1 MAQPCGTRGAGPS
14 GPVLTAPPM
23 PARRFLLDD
32 MPGAHLPSAVVV
44 AFRRQVAYELNVGAL
59 RAGRLDGARGPTL
72 MATPR
77 DFRPS
82 DPPLGRAMLAGRF
95 VLGGAMIDVGPG
107 GDPWDRISPSRS
119 FAIALH
125 RFDWAPHLVA
135 CGDAGAAEALR
146 LFLEWRRLFY
156 QPNRFVWSGE
166 VLERRLFNLAC
177 AARRMAAVASDVEA
191 GALVNGLLHQARYL
205 SGLADGPV
213 RLAERLTVAATA
225 AAALNGRSAE
235 RLVARTLTRLAQALP
250 DAVLPDGGL
259 KSRSPQAG
267 LELLLD
273 LLTLDDVLLQRGRE
287 TPTAVARAIDR
298 LGAAAR
304 FFTLGDG
311 RLGAFQGGE
320 AADPQRVRAALN
332 HDEDDAARPMGA
344 APHSGY
350 HRLVGRAIQV
360 LVDAGPP
367 ADGPWSVAACAQP
380 LALEVTCGPDRI
392 FSNCGWSPDA
402 AGVGSAAPELLRL
415 TAGGSTAELG
425 GRSAGRLLG
434 GFAGQVLGARL
445 IGAAR
450 TVDGA
455 RNEND
460 AGAWVA
466 LSHDGWSARFGV
478 THERRLFVDGRMD
491 ELRGED
497 LFFGDRGGPIPRPV
511 PLAIRFHAAADVQV
525 SIALDGRSVLLRGAS
540 NRGWWFRNDAPE
552 VMLEPS
558 IQFQNGLPRR
568 SVQVVLRGLIN
579 AGGPTRV
586 RWKLTPVEAA
596 PPKPQGPRLRTPE
609 PIPADLIL
617 EAEIDPPAPEGVD
630 VEGAAPV

>member
-1 MAQPCGTRGAGPS
+1 
-14 GPVLTAPPM
+14 M

-32 MPGAHLPSAVVV
+32 MPGAHLPSAIVA
-44 AFRRQVAYELNVGAL
+44 AFRRQIAYELNVGAL
-59 RAGRLDGARGPTL
+59 RAGRLDGARGPNL
-72 MATPR
+72 VATPR

-82 DPPLGRAMLAGRF
+82 DPPLGRALLGGRF
-95 VLGGAMIDVGPG
+95 VLGGAMIDVGAG

-119 FAIALH
+119 FAVGLH
-125 RFDWAPHLVA
+125 RFDWAPHLLT
-135 CGDAGAAEALR
+135 CGEVGAAEALR

-177 AARRMAAVASDVEA
+177 GARRMAGVASDAEA
-191 GALVNGLLHQARYL
+191 GVLFNALLHQARYL
-205 SGLADGPV
+205 SGLSDGPV
-213 RLAERLTVAATA
+213 RVAERLTIVAVA

-235 RLVARTLTRLAQALP
+235 RLAARALTRLAQALP

-287 TPTAVARAIDR
+287 TPNAVGRAIDR
-298 LGAAAR
+298 LSAAVR

-311 RLGAFQGGE
+311 RLAAFHGGE
-320 AADPQRVRAALN
+320 AAEPERVRAALN
-332 HDEDDAARPMGA
+332 QDEDAARPLGA
-344 APHSGY
+344 APHSGF
-350 HRLVGRAIQV
+350 HRLVGRGIQV

-367 ADGPWSVAACAQP
+367 AEGPWSVAACGQP

-392 FSNCGWSPDA
+392 FCNCGWSPDA
-402 AGVGSAAPELLRL
+402 AAGSAAAAELLRL

-425 GRSAGRLLG
+425 GRTVGRLLD
-434 GFAGQVLGARL
+434 GFPAQVLGPRL
-445 IGAAR
+445 IGGAR

-460 AGAWVA
+460 AGSWVA
-466 LSHDGWSARFGV
+466 LSHDGWAARFGV

-497 LFFGDRGGPIPRPV
+497 LFSADQGGRIPRAA

-525 SIALDGRSVLLRGAS
+525 SIALDGRSVLLRGPS

-552 VMLEPS
+552 VVLEPS
-558 IQFQNGLPRR
+558 VQFQNGLPRR
-568 SVQVVLRGLIN
+568 SVQVVLRGMIN

-586 RWKLTPVEAA
+586 RWKLTPVEAS
-596 PPKPQGPRLRTPE
+596 PPKSSGPRLRAAAPLA
-609 PIPADLIL
+609 ADLIL
-617 EAEIDPPAPEGVD
+617 EAE
-630 VEGAAPV
+630 VEPIAQDGAAPE

>member
-1 MAQPCGTRGAGPS
+1 
-14 GPVLTAPPM
+14 M

-32 MPGAHLPSAVVV
+32 MPGAHLPSALVA
-44 AFRRQVAYELNVGAL
+44 AFRRQIAYELNVGAL
-59 RAGRLDGARGPTL
+59 RAGRLDGARGPSL

-77 DFRPS
+77 DFRPC
-82 DPPLGRAMLAGRF
+82 DAPLGRAMLAGRF

-107 GDPWDRISPSRS
+107 GDPWDRVSPSRS
-119 FAIALH
+119 FAVALH
-125 RFDWAPHLVA
+125 RFDWAPHLLA
-135 CGDAGAAEALR
+135 CGEPGAREALR

-166 VLERRLFNLAC
+166 VLERRLFNLSC
-177 AARRMAAVASDVEA
+177 GARRMASVASDAEA
-191 GALVNGLLHQARYL
+191 GVLFNALLHQARYL
-205 SGLADGPV
+205 SGLSDGPS
-213 RLAERLTVAATA
+213 RLSERLTVALTA

-235 RLVARTLTRLAQALP
+235 QLAARTLARLAQALP
-250 DAVLPDGGL
+250 DAVLPDGGM

-287 TPTAVARAIDR
+287 TPTAVAGAIDR
-298 LGAAAR
+298 LGAATR

-311 RLGAFQGGE
+311 RLAAFQGGE
-320 AADPQRVRAALN
+320 AVDPQRVRAALN
-332 HDEDDAARPMGA
+332 HDDEDVRPLGA

-367 ADGPWSVAACAQP
+367 ADGSWSVAACAQP

-402 AGVGSAAPELLRL
+402 VSGGAAEAQVLRL
-415 TAGGSTAELG
+415 TPGGSTAELG
-425 GRSAGRLLG
+425 GRSVGRLLS
-434 GFAGQVLGARL
+434 GFPGEVLGARL
-445 IGAAR
+445 IGAPR
-450 TVDGA
+450 IVDGA

-460 AGAWVA
+460 AGAWVT
-466 LSHDGWSARFGV
+466 LSHDGWASRFGV
-478 THERRLFVDGRMD
+478 THERRLFVDGRRD

-497 LFFGDRGGPIPRPV
+497 LFFGVQGGRIPRAV
-511 PLAIRFHAAADVQV
+511 RLAIRFHAAADVQV
-525 SIALDGRSVLLRGAS
+525 SVALDGRSVLLRGAS
-540 NRGWWFRNDAPE
+540 NSGWWFRNDAAD
-552 VMLEPS
+552 VVLEPS

-568 SVQVVLRGLIN
+568 SVQVVLRGLIA

-586 RWKLTPVEAA
+586 RWKLTPVDA
-596 PPKPQGPRLRTPE
+596 PSAKPPGPRLRGVE
-609 PIPADLIL
+609 PIPAALIL
-617 EAEIDPPAPEGVD
+617 DAEVDPPASQDANLDVD
-630 VEGAAPV
+630 VAGDVDADGAPLA

>member
-1 MAQPCGTRGAGPS
+1 M
-14 GPVLTAPPM
+14 
-23 PARRFLLDD
+23 
-32 MPGAHLPSAVVV
+32 
-44 AFRRQVAYELNVGAL
+44 
-59 RAGRLDGARGPTL
+59 
-72 MATPR
+72 
-77 DFRPS
+77 
-82 DPPLGRAMLAGRF
+82 LGGRF
-95 VLGGAMIDVGPG
+95 VLGGAMIDVGAG

-119 FAIALH
+119 FAVALH
-125 RFDWAPHLVA
+125 RFDWAPHLLT
-135 CGDAGAAEALR
+135 CGETGASEALR

-156 QPNRFVWSGE
+156 QPNRFVWSGQ
-166 VLERRLFNLAC
+166 VLERRLFNLTC
-177 AARRMAAVASDVEA
+177 SARRMAGVASDAEA
-191 GALVNGLLHQARYL
+191 GILFNGLLHQARYL

-213 RLAERLTVAATA
+213 RLAERLTVVATA

-235 RLVARTLTRLAQALP
+235 RLAARTLTRLSQALP

-259 KSRSPQAG
+259 KSRSPEAG

-287 TPTAVARAIDR
+287 TPTAVARSIDR
-298 LGAAAR
+298 LGAATR

-332 HDEDDAARPMGA
+332 QDEDDAARPLGA

-367 ADGPWSVAACAQP
+367 AEGPWSVAACAQP
-380 LALEVTCGPDRI
+380 LALEVTCGSDRI
-392 FSNCGWSPDA
+392 FANCGWSPEA
-402 AGVGSAAPELLRL
+402 AGVGGATAELLRL
-415 TAGGSTAELG
+415 TPGGSTAELG
-425 GRSAGRLLG
+425 GRSVGRLLG
-434 GFAGQVLGARL
+434 GFPGEVLGARL
-445 IGAAR
+445 IGGAR
-450 TVDGA
+450 NVDGA

-497 LFFGDRGGPIPRPV
+497 LFSGEPGGRIPRPV

-525 SIALDGRSVLLRGAS
+525 SIALDGRSVLLRGPS

-552 VMLEPS
+552 VVLEPS
-558 IQFQNGLPRR
+558 IQFQNGLARR
-568 SVQVVLRGLIN
+568 SVQVVLRGLID

-586 RWKLTPVEAA
+586 RWKLTPVEASA
-596 PPKPQGPRLRTPE
+596 PKPAGPRLRAAE
-609 PIPADLIL
+609 PIPAALIL
-617 EAEIDPPAPEGVD
+617 EADVEPVAPDDVD
-630 VEGAAPV
+630 VQADIDADA

>member
-1 MAQPCGTRGAGPS
+1 
-14 GPVLTAPPM
+14 M

-32 MPGAHLPSAVVV
+32 MPGAHLPSALVA

-59 RAGRLDGARGPTL
+59 RAGRLDGARSPNL

-77 DFRPS
+77 DFRPC
-82 DPPLGRAMLAGRF
+82 DPPLGRAMLGGRF

-119 FAIALH
+119 FAVALH
-125 RFDWAPHLVA
+125 RFDWAPHLLS
-135 CGDAGAAEALR
+135 CGEAGAREALR

-166 VLERRLFNLAC
+166 VLERRLFNLTC
-177 AARRMAAVASDVEA
+177 GARQMAGVASDAEA
-191 GALVNGLLHQARYL
+191 GVLFNALLHQARYL
-205 SGLADGPV
+205 SGLSEGPA
-213 RLAERLTVAATA
+213 RLSERLTVAWTA

-235 RLVARTLTRLAQALP
+235 QLAARTLTRLSRALP
-250 DAVLPDGGL
+250 DVVLPDGGL

-287 TPTAVARAIDR
+287 TPTPVARAIDR
-298 LGAAAR
+298 LGAATR

-332 HDEDDAARPMGA
+332 QDDDIDARPLGA

-380 LALEVTCGPDRI
+380 LALEVTCGADRI
-392 FSNCGWSPDA
+392 FTNCGWSPDA
-402 AGVGSAAPELLRL
+402 VSVGAAEADVLRL
-415 TAGGSTAELG
+415 TPGGSTAELG
-425 GRSAGRLLG
+425 GRSVGRLLN
-434 GFAGQVLGARL
+434 GFPGEVLGPRL

-460 AGAWVA
+460 AGAWVTVN
-466 LSHDGWSARFGV
+466 HDGWASRFGV
-478 THERRLFVDGRMD
+478 THERRLFVDGRRD

-497 LFFGDRGGPIPRPV
+497 LFFGAQGGRIPRPV
-511 PLAIRFHAAADVQV
+511 PLAIRFHTSADVQV
-525 SIALDGRSVLLRGAS
+525 SVALDGRSVLLRGAS
-540 NRGWWFRNDAPE
+540 NSGWWFRNDAAE
-552 VMLEPS
+552 VVLEPS

-568 SVQVVLRGLIN
+568 SVQVVLRGLIS

-586 RWKLTPVEAA
+586 RWKLTPVEAPA
-596 PPKPQGPRLRTPE
+596 TKPVGPRLRNAE
-609 PIPADLIL
+609 PIPAALIL
-617 EAEIDPPAPEGVD
+617 DAEVDPPAPDGADVD
-630 VEGAAPV
+630 ADGAELA

>member
-1 MAQPCGTRGAGPS
+1 
-14 GPVLTAPPM
+14 M

-32 MPGAHLPSAVVV
+32 MPGAHLPSAIV
-44 AFRRQVAYELNVGAL
+44 AAFQRQVAYELNVGAL
-59 RAGRLDGARGPTL
+59 RAGRLDGARGPNL

-77 DFRPS
+77 DFRPC
-82 DPPLGRAMLAGRF
+82 DPPLGKAMLGGRF

-119 FAIALH
+119 FAVALH
-125 RFDWAPHLVA
+125 RFDWAPHLLA
-135 CGDAGAAEALR
+135 CGEAGAREALR

-166 VLERRLFNLAC
+166 VLERRLFNLSC
-177 AARRMAAVASDVEA
+177 GARRMAGVASDAEA
-191 GALVNGLLHQARYL
+191 GVLFNALLHQARYL
-205 SGLADGPV
+205 SGLSDGPA
-213 RLAERLTVAATA
+213 RLAPRLTVAFTA
-225 AAALNGRSAE
+225 AAALSGRSAE
-235 RLVARTLTRLAQALP
+235 RLAARTLARLGLALS

-298 LGAAAR
+298 LGAATR

-311 RLGAFQGGE
+311 RLAAFQGGE

-332 HDEDDAARPMGA
+332 QDDDDAARPLGA

-367 ADGPWSVAACAQP
+367 ADGAWSIAACAQP
-380 LALEVTCGPDRI
+380 LALEVTCGADRI

-402 AGVGSAAPELLRL
+402 VSVGTAEADILRL
-415 TAGGSTAELG
+415 TPGGSTAELG
-425 GRSAGRLLG
+425 GRSVGRLLS
-434 GFAGQVLGARL
+434 GFPGEVLGARL

-466 LSHDGWSARFGV
+466 LNHDGWASRFGV
-478 THERRLFVDGRMD
+478 THERRLFVDGRRD

-497 LFFGDRGGPIPRPV
+497 LFFAAQAGRIPRPV

-525 SIALDGRSVLLRGAS
+525 SVALDGRSVLLRGAS
-540 NRGWWFRNDAPE
+540 NSGWWFRNDAAE
-552 VMLEPS
+552 VVLEPS

-568 SVQVVLRGLIN
+568 SVQVVLRGMIN

-586 RWKLTPVEAA
+586 RWKLTPVDA
-596 PPKPQGPRLRTPE
+596 PAQKPSGPRLRNAE

-617 EAEIDPPAPEGVD
+617 EAEVDPPAADGADVD
-630 VEGAAPV
+630 ADGAALA

>member
-1 MAQPCGTRGAGPS
+1 
-14 GPVLTAPPM
+14 M

>member
-1 MAQPCGTRGAGPS
+1 
-14 GPVLTAPPM
+14 M

-32 MPGAHLPSAVVV
+32 MPGAHLPSAVVT
-44 AFRRQVAYELNVGAL
+44 AFRRQIAYELNVGAL
-59 RAGRLDGARGPTL
+59 RAGRLDGARGPSL

-77 DFRPS
+77 DFRPC
-82 DPPLGRAMLAGRF
+82 DPPLGRAMLGGRF

-119 FAIALH
+119 FAVALH
-125 RFDWAPHLVA
+125 RFDWVPHLLT
-135 CGDAGAAEALR
+135 CGEAGAAEALR

-166 VLERRLFNLAC
+166 VLERRLFNLSC
-177 AARRMAAVASDVEA
+177 GARRMAGVASDAEGGIVF
-191 GALVNGLLHQARYL
+191 NGLLHQARYL
-205 SGLADGPV
+205 SGLSDGPA
-213 RLAERLTVAATA
+213 RLAERLTVVAAA

-235 RLVARTLTRLAQALP
+235 RLAARTLTRLGEALP

-287 TPTAVARAIDR
+287 TPSAVARAIDR

-332 HDEDDAARPMGA
+332 QDEDDAARPLGA

-350 HRLVGRAIQV
+350 HRLEGRAIQV

-367 ADGPWSVAACAQP
+367 AEGPWSVAACAQP
-380 LALEVTCGPDRI
+380 LALEVTCGGDRI
-392 FSNCGWSPDA
+392 FSNCGWSPDS
-402 AGVGSAAPELLRL
+402 AGVGAATPELLRL
-415 TAGGSTAELG
+415 TPGGCTAELG
-425 GRSAGRLLG
+425 GRSVGRLLG
-434 GFAGQVLGARL
+434 GFPGEVLGARL
-445 IGAAR
+445 IGGAR
-450 TVDGA
+450 AVDGS

-466 LSHDGWSARFGV
+466 LSHDGWAPRFGV

-497 LFFGDRGGPIPRPV
+497 LFSGEQGGRIPRPV

-525 SIALDGRSVLLRGAS
+525 SIALDGRSVLLRGPS

-552 VMLEPS
+552 VVLEPS

-568 SVQVVLRGLIN
+568 SVQVVLRSLIN

-586 RWKLTPVEAA
+586 RWKLTPVDPA
-596 PPKPQGPRLRTPE
+596 PPKPTGVRPRAAEPTPAGL
-609 PIPADLIL
+609 IPDDLIL
-617 EAEIDPPAPEGVD
+617 EAEVDP
-630 VEGAAPV
+630 AAPDVADGAGPV

>member
-1 MAQPCGTRGAGPS
+1 
-14 GPVLTAPPM
+14 M

-32 MPGAHLPSAVVV
+32 MPGAHLPSAVVA
-44 AFRRQVAYELNVGAL
+44 AFRRQIAYELNVGAL
-59 RAGRLDGARGPTL
+59 RAGRLDGARGPSL

-77 DFRPS
+77 DFRPC
-82 DPPLGRAMLAGRF
+82 DPPLGRAMLGGRF
-95 VLGGAMIDVGPG
+95 VLGGAMIDVGAG

-119 FAIALH
+119 FAVALH
-125 RFDWAPHLVA
+125 RFDWAPHLLT
-135 CGDAGAAEALR
+135 CGETGASEALR

-156 QPNRFVWSGE
+156 QPNRFVWSGQ
-166 VLERRLFNLAC
+166 VLERRLFNLTC
-177 AARRMAAVASDVEA
+177 SARRMAGVASDAEA
-191 GALVNGLLHQARYL
+191 GILFNGLLHQARYL

-213 RLAERLTVAATA
+213 RLAERLTVVATA

-235 RLVARTLTRLAQALP
+235 RLAARTLTRLAQALP

-259 KSRSPQAG
+259 KSRSPEAG

-287 TPTAVARAIDR
+287 TPTAVARSIDR
-298 LGAAAR
+298 LGAATR

-332 HDEDDAARPMGA
+332 QDEDDAARPLGA

-367 ADGPWSVAACAQP
+367 AEGPWSVAACAQP
-380 LALEVTCGPDRI
+380 LALEVTCGSDRI
-392 FSNCGWSPDA
+392 FANCGWSPEA
-402 AGVGSAAPELLRL
+402 AGVGGAAAELLRL
-415 TAGGSTAELG
+415 TPGGSTAELG
-425 GRSAGRLLG
+425 GRSVGRLLG
-434 GFAGQVLGARL
+434 GFPGEVLGARL
-445 IGAAR
+445 IGGAR

-497 LFFGDRGGPIPRPV
+497 LFSGEPGGRIPRPV

-525 SIALDGRSVLLRGAS
+525 SIALDGRSVLLRGPS

-552 VMLEPS
+552 VVLEPS
-558 IQFQNGLPRR
+558 IQFQNGLARR
-568 SVQVVLRGLIN
+568 SVQVVLRGLID

-586 RWKLTPVEAA
+586 RWKLTPVEASA
-596 PPKPQGPRLRTPE
+596 PKPAGPRLRAAE
-609 PIPADLIL
+609 PIPAALIL
-617 EAEIDPPAPEGVD
+617 EADVEPVAPDDVD
-630 VEGAAPV
+630 VQADIDADA

>member
-1 MAQPCGTRGAGPS
+1 
-14 GPVLTAPPM
+14 M

-32 MPGAHLPSAVVV
+32 MPGAHLPAALVA
-44 AFRRQVAYELNVGAL
+44 AFRRQIAYELNVGAL
-59 RAGRLDGARGPTL
+59 RAGRLDGARGPNL

-77 DFRPS
+77 DFRPC
-82 DPPLGRAMLAGRF
+82 DAPLGRAMLDGRF

-119 FAIALH
+119 FAVALH
-125 RFDWAPHLVA
+125 RFDWAPHLLA
-135 CGDAGAAEALR
+135 CGEGGAREALR
-146 LFLEWRRLFY
+146 LFLDWRRLFY
-156 QPNRFVWSGE
+156 QPNRFVWGGD

-177 AARRMAAVASDVEA
+177 GARRMAGVASDAEA
-191 GALVNGLLHQARYL
+191 GVLYNALLHQARYL
-205 SGLADGPV
+205 SGLSDDPA
-213 RLAERLTVAATA
+213 RLAERLTVVATA
-225 AAALNGRSAE
+225 ATALNGRSSEQLA
-235 RLVARTLTRLAQALP
+235 ARTLTRLSQALS

-259 KSRSPQAG
+259 KSRSPEAG

-287 TPTAVARAIDR
+287 TPGAVARSLDR
-298 LGAAAR
+298 LGAATR

-311 RLGAFQGGE
+311 RLAAFQGGE
-320 AADPQRVRAALN
+320 ASDPQRVRAALSQ
-332 HDEDDAARPMGA
+332 DEDDAARPLGA

-350 HRLVGRAIQV
+350 HRLVGRLIQV
-360 LVDAGPP
+360 IVDAGPP

-392 FSNCGWSPDA
+392 FSNCGWTPDA
-402 AGVGSAAPELLRL
+402 IGVDAAEPEALRL
-415 TAGGSTAELG
+415 TAGGSTAELD
-425 GRSAGRLLG
+425 GRSVGRLLS
-434 GFAGQVLGARL
+434 GFSAKVLGPRL
-445 IGAAR
+445 IGGAR

-466 LSHDGWSARFGV
+466 LNHDGWASRFGV

-497 LFFGDRGGPIPRPV
+497 LFYGSQAGRVPRPV

-540 NRGWWFRNDAPE
+540 NRGWWFRNDASE
-552 VMLEPS
+552 VVLEPS
-558 IQFQNGLPRR
+558 IQYQNGLPRR
-568 SVQVVLRGLIN
+568 SVQVVLRGMVN
-579 AGGPTRV
+579 AGAPTRV
-586 RWKLTPVEAA
+586 RWKLTPVDAA
-596 PPKPQGPRLRTPE
+596 PPKAPAPRLRAAE
-609 PIPADLIL
+609 PLPAALIL
-617 EAEIDPPAPEGVD
+617 EAEVEPLPPP
-630 VEGAAPV
+630 GADDDASSA

>member
-1 MAQPCGTRGAGPS
+1 
-14 GPVLTAPPM
+14 M

-32 MPGAHLPSAVVV
+32 MPGAHLPSAMVA
-44 AFRRQVAYELNVGAL
+44 AFRRQIAYELNVGAL
-59 RAGRLDGARGPTL
+59 RAGRLDGARGPSLT
-72 MATPR
+72 ATPR
-77 DFRPS
+77 DFRPC
-82 DPPLGRAMLAGRF
+82 DPPLGRAMLGGRF
-95 VLGGAMIDVGPG
+95 VLGGAMIDVGSG
-107 GDPWDRISPSRS
+107 GDPWDRISPSRR
-119 FAIALH
+119 FAISLH
-125 RFDWAPHLVA
+125 RFDWAPHLLA
-135 CGDAGAAEALR
+135 CGEAGASEALR

-156 QPNRFVWSGE
+156 QPNRFVWGGQ
-166 VLERRLFNLAC
+166 VLERRLFNLTC
-177 AARRMAAVASDVEA
+177 SARRMAAVASDAEA
-191 GALVNGLLHQARYL
+191 GVLFNALLHQARYL

-213 RLAERLTVAATA
+213 RLAERLTVVATA
-225 AAALNGRSAE
+225 VAALNGRSVE
-235 RLVARTLTRLAQALP
+235 RLAARTLSRLAQALP

-259 KSRSPQAG
+259 KSRSPEAG

-332 HDEDDAARPMGA
+332 QDDDDAARPLGA

-367 ADGPWSVAACAQP
+367 AEGPWSVAACAQP
-380 LALEVTCGPDRI
+380 LALEVTCGSDRI

-402 AGVGSAAPELLRL
+402 ASVGAASPELLRL
-415 TAGGSTAELG
+415 TPGGSTAELG
-425 GRSAGRLLG
+425 GRSVGRLLG
-434 GFAGQVLGARL
+434 GFPGEILGPRL
-445 IGAAR
+445 IGGAR

-466 LSHDGWSARFGV
+466 LSHDGWAARFGV

-497 LFFGDRGGPIPRPV
+497 LFSGDQGGRIPRPV

-525 SIALDGRSVLLRGAS
+525 SIALDGRSVLLRGPS

-552 VMLEPS
+552 VVLEPS

-568 SVQVVLRGLIN
+568 SVQVVLRGLID

-586 RWKLTPVEAA
+586 RWKLTPVEASA
-596 PPKPQGPRLRTPE
+596 PKPAGPRLRAAE
-609 PIPADLIL
+609 PIPASLIL
-617 EAEIDPPAPEGVD
+617 EAEVDPVASEDADGD
-630 VEGAAPV
+630 AAADADADADADGARFA

>member
-1 MAQPCGTRGAGPS
+1 
-14 GPVLTAPPM
+14 M

-32 MPGAHLPSAVVV
+32 MPGAHLPSAVVA

-59 RAGRLDGARGPTL
+59 RAGRLDGARGPGL
-72 MATPR
+72 IATPR
-77 DFRPS
+77 DFRPC
-82 DPPLGRAMLAGRF
+82 DPPLGRALLGGRF
-95 VLGGAMIDVGPG
+95 VLGGAMIDVGAG

-119 FAIALH
+119 FAVALH
-125 RFDWAPHLVA
+125 RFDWAPHLLA
-135 CGDAGAAEALR
+135 CGEPGAREALR
-146 LFLEWRRLFY
+146 LFLDWRRLFY

-166 VLERRLFNLAC
+166 VLERRRFNLTC
-177 AARRMAAVASDVEA
+177 GARRMAAAASDAEA
-191 GALVNGLLHQARYL
+191 GALFNALLHQARYL
-205 SGLADGPV
+205 SGLSDGPV

-225 AAALNGRSAE
+225 AAALNGKSAE
-235 RLVARTLTRLAQALP
+235 RLGARTLSRLAQALQE
-250 DAVLPDGGL
+250 AVLPDGGL
-259 KSRSPQAG
+259 KSRSPEAG

-287 TPTAVARAIDR
+287 TPSAVARAIDR
-298 LGAAAR
+298 LGAATR

-311 RLGAFQGGE
+311 RLAAFQGGE
-320 AADPQRVRAALN
+320 AADPQRVRAALSQ
-332 HDEDDAARPMGA
+332 DEDEAARPLGA

-350 HRLVGRAIQV
+350 HRLAGRAILV

-367 ADGPWSVAACAQP
+367 AEGPWSVAACAQP

-392 FSNCGWSPDA
+392 FANCGWSPDS
-402 AGVGSAAPELLRL
+402 AGVGAASPEFLRL
-415 TAGGSTAELG
+415 TPGGSTAELG
-425 GRSAGRLLG
+425 GRSVGRLLG
-434 GFAGQVLGARL
+434 GFAGEVLGPRL
-445 IGAAR
+445 IGGAR
-450 TVDGA
+450 TVDGD

-466 LSHDGWSARFGV
+466 LSHDGWAARFGV

-497 LFFGDRGGPIPRPV
+497 LFSGVQGGPIPRIV

-525 SIALDGRSVLLRGAS
+525 SIALDGRSVLLRGPA

-552 VMLEPS
+552 VVLEPS

-568 SVQVVLRGLIN
+568 SVQVVLRGLID

-586 RWKLTPVEAA
+586 RWKLTPIDAAA
-596 PPKPQGPRLRTPE
+596 PKPPGPRLRAAE
-609 PIPADLIL
+609 PISPSLIL
-617 EAEIDPPAPEGVD
+617 EPEVAPSTPDTETGAADGAPPA
-630 VEGAAPV
+630 